1 VTVDLVM
8 TDRALLQG
16 DAEPAFVPGYGTV
29 PAAWARDL
37 VRAATTGPA
46 DGGGRVKAWLR
57 RLFTAPTT
65 GELITMDARTR
76 LFPRNLAKFVDLR
89 DQTCRTPWCDAPIA
103 HRDHP
108 WSWAGGG
115 PTTAGN
121 SQGLCEACNQAKE
134 APGWRAREVP
144 DQLRHTVETVTP
156 TGHRYRST
164 APPPP
169 GTSPLAHLT
178 PGFTDENMPAHA

>member
-1 VTVDLVM
+1 M

-37 VRAATTGPA
+37 VRAATTVPA

-76 LFPRNLAKFVDLR
+76 LFPRNLATFVDLR

-121 SQGLCEACNQAKE
+121 SQGLCEACNYAKE
-134 APGWRAREVP
+134 AAGWSFIVVDTEPHTIEIRTAAGQV
-144 DQLRHTVETVTP
+144 LR
-156 TGHRYRST
+156 SN
-164 APPPP
+164 APPLP
-169 GTSPLAHLT
+169 GHVPRGGVPRLDLA
-178 PGFTDENMPAHA
+178 FSYPAA